1 MERHINTK
9 LWTAFVILVVMMLGL
24 HAAVLLK

>member
-9 LWTAFVILVVMMLGL
+9 LWTAFVKLVVMMLGL
-24 HAAVLLK
+24 YAAILLK